1 MVGEEEVWWEWVRVW
16 VWVELQVVWE
26 WGWEQVPLRE
36 GHLSVEWWQHL

>member
-26 WGWEQVPLRE
+26 WGREKVPLRE
-36 GHLSVEWWQHL
+36 GHLSVE